1 MPMDEYL
8 KPRLFEPLGITDY
21 LWEKCPRGI
30 TERRLG
36 TFHAYRGYGEAWTAI
51 SE

>member
-30 TERRLG
+30 TKGGWGLFMHTEDMAKLDS
-36 TFHAYRGYGEAWTAI
+36 YI
-51 SE
+51 